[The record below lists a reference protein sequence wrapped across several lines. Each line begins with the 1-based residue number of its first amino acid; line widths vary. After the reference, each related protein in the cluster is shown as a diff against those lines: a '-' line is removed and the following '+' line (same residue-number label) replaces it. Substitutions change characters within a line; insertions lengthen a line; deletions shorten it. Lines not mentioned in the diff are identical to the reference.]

1 MCIVSWSIDKTS
13 VVCAPVLQYGG
24 FNCAVSRQQAY
35 ATRHIL
41 VQRAQLP
48 MLTKWHNSDTV
59 TLADPLDISGI
70 LNILLQG

>member
-35 ATRHIL
+35 ATRYIL
-41 VQRAQLP
+41 VQRAQLL
-48 MLTKWHNSDTV
+48 MLGSVHTNKDM
-59 TLADPLDISGI
+59 L
-70 LNILLQG
+70 